1 MAALALR
8 DIVKTHGPTQIL
20 RGLSLDVHDR
30 EFLTL
35 LGPSGCGKSTLL
47 RLIAGLDAA
56 DSGSISIG
64 GKFVDGLRPKQRD
77 VAMVFQS
84 YALYPHLSAFDNI
97 ATPLRI
103 QRLSP
108 LQRAPL
114 VGRLAPGRRTL
125 EAGIRREVE
134 QTADLL
140 DIASLLPR
148 KPAQLSGGQRQR
160 VALGRAMVRHPSVFL
175 MDEPL
180 SNLDTKLRV
189 QMRAE
194 ITALHRRLRST
205 FIFVT
210 HDQAEAMTMS
220 DRIAVMMAGELIQL
234 GTPAAL
240 YDDPKDLRVAEFI
253 GSPKINVLPRAAL
266 ATVAERD
273 DVAALAFRPEAATLC
288 TPEAGLTA
296 ATVTTVENLGSDLFV
311 HFEMPRPDGSAPI
324 PLVVR
329 QSPSSRRVAPGERVG
344 IMPDP
349 ARLLRFDTHGRRVV
363 QREERAA

>member
-1 MAALALR
+1 MAALSLR
-8 DIVKTHGPTQIL
+8 DIVKTHGPTQVL
-20 RGLSLDVHDR
+20 RSLSLDVCDG

-47 RLIAGLDAA
+47 RLIAGLDTA
-56 DSGSISIG
+56 DSGSVSIG
-64 GKFVDGLRPKQRD
+64 GKIVDGLRPKDRD

-84 YALYPHLSAFDNI
+84 YALYPHLSSYDNI

-103 QRLSP
+103 QQLSP

-114 VGRLAPGRRTL
+114 IGRLAPGRRAV
-125 EAGIRREVE
+125 EAAIRREVE

-180 SNLDTKLRV
+180 SNLDAKLRV

-205 FIFVT
+205 FLFVT

-234 GTPAAL
+234 GAPGAL
-240 YDDPKDLRVAEFI
+240 YDDPQDLRVAEFI
-253 GSPKINVLPRAAL
+253 GSPKINVLPRDAL
-266 ATVAERD
+266 ARTAERD
-273 DVAALAFRPEAATLC
+273 NVAALAFRPEAAALC
-288 TPEAGLTA
+288 APEIGLAAG
-296 ATVTTVENLGSDLFV
+296 TVTTVENLGSDLFV
-311 HFEMPRPDGSAPI
+311 HCETRWPDGSAPI

-329 QSPSSRRVAPGERVG
+329 QPPSARRVAPGERVG
-344 IMPDP
+344 IAPDP
-349 ARLLRFDTHGRRVV
+349 ARLLRFDVRGHRIV
-363 QREERAA
+363 QRAECAA

>member
-1 MAALALR
+1 MAALLLR
-8 DIVKTHGPTQIL
+8 NLVKTHGPTQVL
-20 RGLSLDVHDR
+20 RGLSLDVHDG

-47 RLIAGLDAA
+47 RLIAGLDHA
-56 DSGSISIG
+56 DSGTISVG
-64 GKFVDGLRPKQRD
+64 GKIVDGLRPKQRD

-97 ATPLRI
+97 ATPLRV

-114 VGRLAPGRRTL
+114 IGRLAPGRRAI
-125 EAGIRREVE
+125 EAGIKREVE

-160 VALGRAMVRHPSVFL
+160 VALGRSMVRHPSVFL

-180 SNLDTKLRV
+180 SNLDAKLRV

-220 DRIAVMMAGELIQL
+220 DRVAVMMAGELIQL
-234 GTPAAL
+234 GAPGAL
-240 YDDPKDLRVAEFI
+240 YDDPQDLRVAEFI

-266 ATVAERD
+266 ATTTEHD

-288 TPEAGLTA
+288 APDMGLVATA
-296 ATVTTVENLGSDLFV
+296 VTTVENLGSDLFV
-311 HFEMPRPDGSAPI
+311 HCEMPRPDGSAPLPI
-324 PLVVR
+324 VVR
-329 QSPSSRRVAPGERVG
+329 QPPSSRRVAPGDKVG
-344 IMPDP
+344 IAPDP
-349 ARLLRFDTHGRRVV
+349 ARLLRFDAHGRRVE
-363 QREERAA
+363 QRAERAA